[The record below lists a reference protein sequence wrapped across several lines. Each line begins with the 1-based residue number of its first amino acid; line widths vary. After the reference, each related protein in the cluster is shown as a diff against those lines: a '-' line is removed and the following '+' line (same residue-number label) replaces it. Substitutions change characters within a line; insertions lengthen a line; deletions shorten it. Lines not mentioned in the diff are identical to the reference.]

1 MGMPKGRKA
10 ADRTTAGSSGEKADT
25 ERARLMRAKAEKAE
39 LEIAALERCLLRFD
53 EVVQAWQQARRR
65 VPRRCLALPSKLSSR
80 LAVINERKKI
90 QDALTA
96 EIHEALQELS
106 RFDLAGSAPARSA
119 QSRPGSKP
127 PAGAN
132 GKSVGRPKSAPEPR
146 GQRRARAIPVH

>member
-1 MGMPKGRKA
+1 MPKGRKA

-39 LEIAALERCLLRFD
+39 LEIAALERSLLPFD
-53 EVVQAWQQARRR
+53 EVQAWQQLVAAFRAGAWRC
-65 VPRRCLALPSKLSSR
+65 PRSSR
-80 LAVINERKKI
+80 RGLLINEQEKI

-96 EIHEALQELS
+96 EIREALQELS